1 MTRSLLL
8 IRHHEKPDDD
18 RVQIFAERNGFTPVS
33 CRPYLGEALPE
44 LCPDVAG
51 VVVFG
56 GRQSAADF
64 DSDPYLADEM
74 AFITKVMAA
83 DLPLLGICLG
93 AQLIVR
99 ALGGRVGPLNGD
111 LHEFGYYPVAPTAE
125 GRDFLPDTLHV
136 TQAHYHTFTLPEG
149 VTHLAKGDN
158 YANQAFRYGHKVYG
172 VQFHPE
178 CTADIFRRWQQS
190 EHAAYGQPGAQSRE
204 EQDRLMA
211 SHDAAQGAWFN
222 GFLEKLFKDT
232 AAGQHGRLDL
242 TKTA

>member
-1 MTRSLLL
+1 MTRNLLL

-33 CRPYLGEALPE
+33 CRPYLGEALPD
-44 LCPDVAG
+44 LSPDVTG
-51 VVVFG
+51 VVVFD

-125 GRDFLPDTLHV
+125 GRDFLPNTLHV
-136 TQAHYHTFTLPEG
+136 TQAHYHTFTLPAG

-158 YANQAFRYGHKVYG
+158 YVNQAFRYGDKVYG

-222 GFLEKLFKDT
+222 GFLEKPFKDT

-242 TKTA
+242 TNTA

>member
-1 MTRSLLL
+1 MTRKLIL

-18 RVQIFAERNGFTPVS
+18 RVQIFAEANGFEPVGY
-33 CRPYLGEALPE
+33 RPYQGDVLPE
-44 LCPDVAG
+44 LTPDIAG

-64 DSDPYLADEM
+64 GTYPYLADEM
-74 AFITKVMAA
+74 AWVEKVIAA

-93 AQLIVR
+93 AQLIIR
-99 ALGGRVGPLNGD
+99 ALGGQVGPLNGN
-111 LHEFGYYPVAPTAE
+111 LHEFGYYPVTPTPE
-125 GRDFLPDTLHV
+125 GRDFLPGPLYV
-136 TQAHYHTFTLPEG
+136 TEAHYHTFTLPDQ
-149 VTHLAKGDN
+149 VTLLASSAT

-211 SHDAAQGAWFN
+211 THDQAQGAWFD
-222 GFLEKLFKDT
+222 GFLARLC
-232 AAGQHGRLDL
+232 AAP
-242 TKTA
+242 

>member
-1 MTRSLLL
+1 MTRKLIL

-18 RVQIFAERNGFTPVS
+18 RVQAFAEANGFEPAGY
-33 CRPYLGEALPE
+33 RPYLGDVLPALT
-44 LCPDVAG
+44 PDIAG

-64 DSDPYLADEM
+64 TTYPYLADEM
-74 AFITKVMAA
+74 AWIERVIAA

-93 AQLIVR
+93 AQLIIR
-99 ALGGRVGPLNGD
+99 ALGGQVGPLNGN
-111 LHEFGYYPVAPTAE
+111 LHEFGYYPVTPTAE
-125 GRDFLPDTLHV
+125 GHDFLPSTLHV
-136 TQAHYHTFTLPEG
+136 TEAHYHTFTLPDQ
-149 VTHLAKGDN
+149 VTHLASSET
-158 YANQAFRYGHKVYG
+158 YANQAFRYGDKVYG

-211 SHDAAQGAWFN
+211 QHDAAQGQWFTA
-222 GFLEKLFKDT
+222 FLKKLFIAQPD
-232 AAGQHGRLDL
+232 
-242 TKTA
+242 